1 MKNCYIIFLF
11 ILLQSSLNGQQ
22 HSLVDSLINVAT
34 TLNNKSQGN
43 IEAYVLWKRIAN
55 EIEIDSS
62 SYRIADVN
70 EGLGDYFY
78 TATVYEE
85 ALNYYL
91 KSEQYSSSSSISKQI
106 QTKLKIGDCFYYLGR
121 DKQAFNYWDQAFNLN
136 SYPELTESYKHVIN
150 LLEQNM
156 DYNQS
161 IVYLDQLEKLLLDN
175 SAEKQPLFSVY
186 NNLAFAYHQENKL
199 DSSILYF
206 DKSIDSYPDLP
217 KQDMLFILQNKAIA
231 HINQGN
237 TNEGLTLLLTIYD
250 SSENEEQL
258 AEISQILGLIYSN
271 EKEYLKALTFY
282 KESENRYNP
291 TFDSYIIAN
300 TYFGLST
307 TYNNIHEYDLAYDYI
322 IKYKSII
329 DSSTLILELE
339 KERILTQKGEI
350 ERAEK
355 QNQLFRAT
363 QKVQQAE
370 IQKLITETRN
380 QQLKTESLQKDS
392 INRVVELNLALREKE
407 VATTSAKNAEL
418 ELIRLSN
425 LSKLAQQQLSIAKAN
440 QEKIELDKQKQEKEI
455 ELAQEKLV
463 VQQRDAQIKNEQ
475 NENKLQAQEIKQ
487 RKQSQ
492 RQTLYLSA
500 LLGLLALLTIG
511 AYYIKKRDNDK
522 LESAYNDLSISE
534 SRLKSAEVKIKTLLK
549 QQVSGPIAQAL
560 IDDKQVKDIQQK
572 FVAILFLDIRGYTQF
587 CETKTPGE
595 IIAYQNEVFGF
606 MINIIEKYN
615 GVVNQLLGDGFMATF
630 GAPVSSGNDSLN
642 AYNAA
647 IEIKEILQQKNDNKE
662 IHPTKV
668 GMGIHAG
675 NVVAGNVGNEE
686 RKQYSISGNTVIL
699 AARLEQL
706 TKQYGSTLI
715 YSKELYDQLPNELQA
730 DIQFESV
737 MVKGRK
743 EPIEIVVS

>member
-1 MKNCYIIFLF
+1 MIIFQCFLF
-11 ILLQSSLNGQQ
+11 SQRESV
-22 HSLVDSLINVAT
+22 VDSLINVAETLEST
-34 TLNNKSQGN
+34 TQGS
-43 IEAYVLWKRIAN
+43 IEEYVLWKRIATIL
-55 EIEIDSS
+55 ETDSS
-62 SYRIADVN
+62 TYKLAEVN
-70 EGLGDYFY
+70 IGLGDYFY
-78 TATVYEE
+78 SATVFEE

-91 KSEQYSSSSSISKQI
+91 TSERFHNTLSIPQQI
-106 QTKLKIGDCFYYLGR
+106 QTNLKTGDCFYQLER
-121 DKQAFNYWDQAFNLN
+121 IQQATNYWERAINL
-136 SYPELTESYKHVIN
+136 SAYPQLIQSHQHVIDQ
-150 LLEQNM
+150 LEQNN
-156 DYNQS
+156 DFKQS
-161 IVYLDQLEKLLLDN
+161 LLYLNKLENILIDN
-175 SAEKQPLFSVY
+175 SADNSTIFALY

-199 DSSILYF
+199 DSAILYF
-206 DKSIDSYPDLP
+206 DKSIDSYPNLP
-217 KQDMLFILQNKAIA
+217 EAEKLLILQNKAIA

-237 TNEGLTLLLTIYD
+237 TNEGLNLLLTIYD
-250 SSENEEQL
+250 ESENQEQL
-258 AEISQILGLIYSN
+258 AEISQILGLVYSN
-271 EKEYLKALTFY
+271 ENDYLKALTYY
-282 KESENRYNP
+282 KESENKYKSSYNS
-291 TFDSYIIAN
+291 DIIAN

-329 DSSTLILELE
+329 DSTKLILELE
-339 KERILTQKGEI
+339 KERLINQKDEI

-370 IQKLITETRN
+370 IQKLLTETKN

-407 VATTSAKNAEL
+407 VATTTAKNAEL
-418 ELIRLSN
+418 ELVRLSN
-425 LSKLAQQQLSIAKAN
+425 LSEIAQQQLSIAKAN
-440 QEKIELDKQKQEKEI
+440 QEKIELERQKQEKEN
-455 ELAQEKLV
+455 ELEIEKLV
-463 VQQRDAQIKNEQ
+463 VQRRNEQIKNEQ
-475 NENKLQAQEIKQ
+475 NENKLKAQEIVQ
-487 RKQSQ
+487 RKKSQ
-492 RQTLYLSA
+492 RNTLYFSG
-500 LLGLLALLTIG
+500 LLGLLAALTIG

-522 LESAYNDLSISE
+522 LESAYNDLSLSE

-572 FVAILFLDIRGYTQF
+572 FVAILFLDIRGYTNF
-587 CETKTPGE
+587 CETKTPAE

-642 AYNAA
+642 AYKAA
-647 IEIKEILQQKNDNKE
+647 IEIKETLQQKNDNKE

-706 TKQYGSTLI
+706 NKQYSSTLI
-715 YSKELYDQLPNELQA
+715 YSKELYDQLPIELQT
-730 DIQFESV
+730 DITFESV
-737 MVKGRK
+737 MVKGRSQ
-743 EPIEIVVS
+743 PIEIAVS